1 MIRVKNIKLNHITK
15 EAEVSLFSDTKA
27 EVSSASEIS
36 GLPEGYTIAPSS
48 SIFTASGQVA
58 FMKSDGTWNWV

>member
-1 MIRVKNIKLNHITK
+1 MIRVKSIKLDHINK

-27 EVSSASEIS
+27 EVSASSGIS
-36 GLPEGYTIAPSS
+36 GLPEGYAIAQSS
-48 SIFTASGQVA
+48 SVITASGQVA